1 MSTTYQNRVNIP
13 PRLVLKIEE
22 IDKTIGNKYNFYLQ
36 KGMFQPKMMFQQ
48 RIFGDRKYRFLYTWF
63 DDHPGWLEYFMKNI

>member
-1 MSTTYQNRVNIP
+1 MSTTYQNRVNIA

-22 IDKTIGNKYNFYLQ
+22 KDKTIGNKYNFYLQ
-36 KGMFQPKMMFQQ
+36 KDMFQPKMMFRW

-63 DDHPGWLEYFMKNI
+63 D